1 MLLEETSVSHGYDAD
16 IRSLGLLEFKMC
28 LCGLRNVDYAF
39 HYDFMPS
46 KAYLILTLCVLFT

>member
-1 MLLEETSVSHGYDAD
+1 MYLMDTMLTSEVWE
-16 IRSLGLLEFKMC
+16 LLEFKMC
-28 LCGLRNVDYAF
+28 LCGLRNVDYAL